1 MGLISDKS
9 PRSSVLRSMR
19 PKSSGVDLENSTF
32 ANNSSEPAFKK
43 RKYVPGGPGGGGRYF
58 DEDGTEILAGRIRS
72 GGYNLTSSRRRAG
85 RQNTAMGSVPGI
97 YDQNNR
103 CTRNR
108 PRVPRSET
116 SSLRYSSAAQ
126 AAAVVQSDGYKPREE
141 RAWEEFHPNLD
152 IDIPLLA
159 LSASEVEGQHESG
172 SEKVFTSPQSGERHS
187 SAGTEVSTPFDKAQ
201 SHLPLNLI
209 DISSLRIPGTPGG
222 GKRRPGRPPKDP
234 IAFFAAKAAK
244 LGKSFYHNSLKTPN
258 NLPPVPSFKE
268 KLTLPQPSYRKSNTL
283 AHFEDKT
290 LGHARLVDESM
301 ARVGYQE
308 SKKFLRPHRTLI
320 KVSDVNLEDDLEFGL
335 GYKSDGERKAPMG
348 NCDIGRVEYDM
359 DEQDDKWLDSYNAVR
374 RLAAI
379 EIIQREIFEITIT
392 KIEKEWHNLEKKIPK
407 PNPKPPQTHRP
418 RSSSAA
424 AVNGE
429 AQSGEEQDSKCAI
442 CDDGDCENTNA
453 IVFCDGCDLAVHQ
466 ECYGVPFIPEGQW
479 LCRKCQ
485 LIGRGVP
492 TCIFCPNTDGAFKQT
507 NASKWAHLLCAMW
520 IPEVSLGNHTF
531 MEPIMEVEKVP
542 KTRWKLSC
550 YLCNQRMG
558 ACIQCGNKSC
568 YQAFHVT
575 CARRARLFLK
585 MKNCQGTLSVLDGS
599 TNMKAF
605 CDKHCPIEWLKE
617 NDVAN
622 ATRDA
627 RAYFKKTMRGK
638 LWADSQA
645 SASEM
650 AANYYQV
657 TAEHQS
663 EESQLAGNK
672 IEPTLDQNQNRG
684 TQAKKPIWKL
694 PSGAPVIPFCV
705 YQKVENALSSFN
717 IQNCK
722 EYIADVCRYWTLKRE
737 ARRGAALLKRLQLQ
751 METFSSIE
759 LTRRNFAGMGPTGR
773 PKLQRRIEFAKI
785 LMKDIEKLKILSE
798 YVVKRELKKLEAAKL
813 QVDFVDTIYF
823 PVAMLFTPILEN
835 ALGLDAKGLV
845 NEELTQL
852 QRKIQHRHY
861 TSVIPF
867 TRELCRILR
876 KLVKLDSDTRNTT
889 ANTTPVEIPVEKF
902 KESLKLTKRDITTI
916 IQPKIEN
923 AARIESEICG
933 KLLDDLLRELSIFF
947 DSIWHTEPKS
957 ITIRPNLMGKDETCH
972 RISDNIHN
980 EDYNSL
986 PFENQKKLVNPEPFE
1001 PDNCNNKSPDIRD
1014 DEKCSMLRADLNP
1027 ELEDKIMIDFDA
1039 KSRDSCADS
1048 HEKLEIPRDTSV
1060 TPDKSGY
1067 QIPSGNSHP
1076 APPTPPKS
1084 TDECGFIV
1092 QDDVLSNGGIPFIF
1106 KNFEVKGTTCLDI
1119 TDSCSLSEHPS
1130 DRDNELTD
1138 LEGHPNEQY
1147 ELKVSTPTRGKSS
1160 RLNHKRG
1167 HG

>member
-9 PRSSVLRSMR
+9 PRSSAPRSMR
-19 PKSSGVDLENSTF
+19 PKSSGADLNNSNL
-32 ANNSSEPAFKK
+32 ANKSSEPAFKK

-72 GGYNLTSSRRRAG
+72 GGHNSASSRRRAG
-85 RQNTAMGSVPGI
+85 RQNNAISSISGI

-108 PRVPRSET
+108 SRVPRSQT

-172 SEKVFTSPQSGERHS
+172 SEKVFTSSQPGERHS
-187 SAGTEVSTPFDKAQ
+187 SAGIEVSTPFDKA
-201 SHLPLNLI
+201 SGHLPLNMI

-244 LGKSFYHNSLKTPN
+244 MGKSFYNKSKTPN
-258 NLPPVPSFKE
+258 NLPPVPTFKE
-268 KLTLPQPSYRKSNTL
+268 KLTLPQPSYRKTNTL
-283 AHFEDKT
+283 ARFEDKT
-290 LGHARLVDESM
+290 LGHARLIDESM

-320 KVSDVNLEDDLEFGL
+320 KVSDVNLEDDLEYGP
-335 GYKSDGERKAPMG
+335 GCKGDCERKALAG
-348 NCDIGRVEYDM
+348 KCEIGRVEYDM
-359 DEQDDKWLDSYNAVR
+359 DEQDDKWLDSYNAAR
-374 RLAAI
+374 RLADM

-605 CDKHCPIEWLKE
+605 CDKHCPTEWLKE

-650 AANYYQV
+650 AANYHQL

-663 EESQLAGNK
+663 EESQAAGNK
-672 IEPTLDQNQNRG
+672 MEPTLDQNKNKG
-684 TQAKKPIWKL
+684 TQVKKPIWKL
-694 PSGAPVIPFCV
+694 PSGAPVIPFYV
-705 YQKVENALSSFN
+705 YQRVQNALARFD
-717 IQNCK
+717 IQKCK

-751 METFSSIE
+751 METFSSNEI
-759 LTRRNFAGMGPTGR
+759 TRRNFAGMGQTGR

-785 LMKDIEKLKILSE
+785 LMKDIENLKSLSE
-798 YVVKRELKKLEAAKL
+798 NVVKRELKKLEAAKL
-813 QVDFVDTIYF
+813 QVDFVDTVYF

-835 ALGLDAKGLV
+835 AKALNAKGLV
-845 NEELTQL
+845 TEEFTQF

-876 KLVKLDSDTRNTT
+876 KLVKLDSESRITT
-889 ANTTPVEIPVEKF
+889 ANTSVEITVEKI
-902 KESLKLTKRDITTI
+902 KESHELVKRVITTI
-916 IQPKIEN
+916 IQPKIES

-933 KLLDDLLRELSIFF
+933 KLLDDILRELSIFF
-947 DSIWHTEPKS
+947 DSIWHTEPKP
-957 ITIRPNLMGKDETCH
+957 ITIRPNLTGKDEKCL
-972 RISDNIHN
+972 RISDSIHS

-986 PFENQKKLVNPEPFE
+986 NFETQKKLMNPESFE
-1001 PDNCNNKSPDIRD
+1001 PENCNNTTTDIRD
-1014 DEKCSMLRADLNP
+1014 DENFSMVRADLDP
-1027 ELEDKIMIDFDA
+1027 ELEDKMMIDFDA

-1048 HEKLEIPRDTSV
+1048 HEKLDIPRDTSV

-1067 QIPSGNSHP
+1067 QIPLRNSHP

-1084 TDECGFIV
+1084 TDECGFVV

-1130 DRDNELTD
+1130 DLDNELAV

-1147 ELKVSTPTRGKSS
+1147 ELKVSITPTKGNSS
-1160 RLNHKRG
+1160 RLDHKRG